1 MFSTTAPLWN
11 RSFILCVLNNLFLF
25 TYYFALIAILP
36 IYITTDLGGTVKEAG
51 LALTLFLVSSIAIRP
66 FSGLIIEKLGKKLA
80 MRGAGLLFALFA
92 FSYLLIDSMSSLL
105 IVRFLHGIWFSILT
119 TVTVPVA
126 NDFIPDQR
134 KGEGMGYFVMSTN
147 LGVVFG
153 PLIALTTIQFTSFQM
168 LFGILAVLISLGLIF
183 SLILNIRELPQA
195 KVKTA
200 EKSRLSLQD
209 IIETKVLAVSFVAL
223 LTAFAYSSITSFITV
238 FAETKQLLAYVSL
251 FFIVFAL
258 SMLLV
263 RPWVG
268 KFYDSKG
275 PDAVIYPSLIFFALG
290 LVLVTLVNNQWMLWL
305 SAVFI
310 GIGYGSLFPCL
321 QTLAIQAVEKQR
333 MGHAISTFFTL
344 FDLGLAVGSVM
355 MGIFIAHWG
364 YETTYMLCAM
374 IVILTLLVYRYT
386 ISKKRTKIAI

>member
-1 MFSTTAPLWN
+1 MSSTTAPLWN

-195 KVKTA
+195 KLKTA

-364 YETTYMLCAM
+364 YQTTYMLCAM

-386 ISKKRTKIAI
+386 ISKKRTKVAI

>member
-1 MFSTTAPLWN
+1 MSSTTAPLWN

-195 KVKTA
+195 KLKTA

-355 MGIFIAHWG
+355 VGIFIAHWG
-364 YETTYMLCAM
+364 YQTTYMLCAM

-386 ISKKRTKIAI
+386 ISKKRTKVAI

>member
-1 MFSTTAPLWN
+1 MSSTTAPLWN

-195 KVKTA
+195 KLKTA

-364 YETTYMLCAM
+364 YQTTYMLCAM